1 MSAARTIVRDG
12 KGAVPRMRST
22 CSVMRALVAKL
33 IRKCL
38 REVKKDRGS
47 SIFER
52 EANHL
57 SISVLSSPIFSRV
70 NGMFTLA

>member
-1 MSAARTIVRDG
+1 
-12 KGAVPRMRST
+12 
-22 CSVMRALVAKL
+22 MRALVAKL

-38 REVKKDRGS
+38 REVKTDMGS

-70 NGMFTLA
+70 KGMFTLA

>member
-1 MSAARTIVRDG
+1 
-12 KGAVPRMRST
+12 
-22 CSVMRALVAKL
+22 MRALVAKL

-38 REVKKDRGS
+38 REVTKDMGS
-47 SIFER
+47 VFEW

-57 SISVLSSPIFSRV
+57 SISVLSSPIFSLV

>member
-1 MSAARTIVRDG
+1 
-12 KGAVPRMRST
+12 MRST

-38 REVKKDRGS
+38 REVTKDRGS
-47 SIFER
+47 IFEW